1 MEMGVSLILV
11 GIIPVLI
18 HLQSYLRTCISN
30 YGMSLDEFEND
41 DFIHDDLHD
50 SEEDGPHI
58 DDGKQKKIGKNRSTK
73 NGVLDDDDCELI
85 KERNLPFH
93 RPTSESFT
101 YEHVNFIFSD
111 VTYPQDSIQSA
122 INTNNY
128 KFAYSEPGNFSYYDY
143 CDAYSI
149 NGEMYEN
156 SGFTRQSEN
165 ASTAANERSTA
176 VPMQT
181 DGHSTSNSHAHPAD

>member
-1 MEMGVSLILV
+1 MLLDSEESDPEVLENKKERRVSLVSGCDPRPSSGLRNSVEFHGGLSRSGVSRAEPESYGPKGNSGV
-11 GIIPVLI
+11 HHW
-18 HLQSYLRTCISN
+18 HLQSEFDIRNCLS
-30 YGMSLDEFEND
+30 GSLMDFFE
-41 DFIHDDLHD
+41 
-50 SEEDGPHI
+50 G
-58 DDGKQKKIGKNRSTK
+58 
-73 NGVLDDDDCELI
+73 
-85 KERNLPFH
+85 
-93 RPTSESFT
+93 FT

-111 VTYPQDSIQSA
+111 VTYPQDSIQST

-143 CDAYSI
+143 CDAYAI
-149 NGEMYEN
+149 NGETYEN

-181 DGHSTSNSHAHPAD
+181 DGHS